1 MKIDFLI
8 TARIKS
14 TRLNRKLLL
23 PLNGYTVIERV
34 IQRAK
39 SVIGCDEVVLCTSNF
54 NQDLPLVKI
63 AKENN
68 IYYFNGHP
76 DDVLQRLLDA
86 SLLFN
91 LDYFIGI
98 TADNPLF
105 SIHHASLLVEKV
117 QQNPSLDFVYTEGMP
132 IGVNVYAMNVKA
144 LKTVCAIKEQIDT
157 EIWGYLIKRPDVFN
171 VQKIKVDQEFIRN
184 NFRLTLDEF
193 DDYRLFK
200 ALYNHFPK
208 DAVINILDA
217 YDVLDSNPDIAGMNR
232 NVMQLDLD
240 EGVKR
245 AIDNHYKKNID
256 KILKIKKEVY
266 TEKKAGAHHL
276 F

>member
-1 MKIDFLI
+1 MKIGFLI
-8 TARIKS
+8 TARLKS
-14 TRLNRKLLL
+14 SRLNLKLLR

-39 SVIGCDEVVLCTSNF
+39 SVIECDDIVLCTSNS
-54 NQDLPLVKI
+54 NQDLPLVRI

-105 SIHHASLLVEKV
+105 SIHHANLLVDAVK
-117 QQNPSLDFVYTEGMP
+117 QNPSLDFIYTAGMP
-132 IGVNVYAMNVKA
+132 IGINIYAMNVKA
-144 LKTVCAIKEQIDT
+144 LKTVCAIKEQVDT
-157 EIWGYLIKRPDVFN
+157 EIWGYLIKRPEIFN
-171 VQKIKVDQEFIRN
+171 EQEIKADQEFIRTN
-184 NFRLTLDEF
+184 YRLTLDEV

-200 ALYNHFPK
+200 ALYNKFPK
-208 DAVINILDA
+208 DAVVDILDA
-217 YDVLDSNPDIAGMNR
+217 YDVLDANPDIVGMN
-232 NVMQLDLD
+232 NHVKQLDID
-240 EGVKR
+240 EDIKK
-245 AIDNHYKKNID
+245 AIDGYYKKNR
-256 KILKIKKEVY
+256 KNILKIKEEMYAIKR
-266 TEKKAGAHHL
+266 
-276 F
+276 